1 MMYGFWYI
9 LYNREEEAQ
18 GQNLWGY
25 QDWKKNFSGKR
36 VTKRHC
42 GEKEYQKY
50 QMSKVE
56 KGGWGHWTIHWIW
69 WLDVLG
75 KLCYREV
82 SGVLRQKFHS
92 ALKSDCKLGWGNIV
106 LSVITAVH
114 CSSQVL
120 CFEQRR
126 GSHGGGV
133 WALCI
138 KKRAEALER
147 GRRCKHGKRMDQVFT
162 GKCEWSDNEL
172 RRRIK
177 LSKRRQHF
185 WEWEKKG
192 IADSGLDKFAS
203 RDVEKINFW

>member
-18 GQNLWGY
+18 GQNLWVY

-120 CFEQRR
+120 CFEQRITWWR
-126 GSHGGGV
+126 GLGAVHQEES
-133 WALCI
+133 WSSR
-138 KKRAEALER
+138 K
-147 GRRCKHGKRMDQVFT
+147 GKEVQTR
-162 GKCEWSDNEL
+162 
-172 RRRIK
+172 
-177 LSKRRQHF
+177 
-185 WEWEKKG
+185 EKNGSSVHRKMW
-192 IADSGLDKFAS
+192 
-203 RDVEKINFW
+203 KIR